1 MVQHADID
9 HTGLTGVGESGTAAH
24 IADAADA
31 HDASAISVLD
41 TAANFT
47 GDNVESVLA
56 ELQDNIDGVGGVGGI
71 VFKHAIS
78 TAAGADQTFTTS
90 FANLFSTQLQTVI
103 AASAGDV
110 LEMVLVYTH
119 NDTDGQSCMADFH
132 IGATTNARI
141 GDATVGSFIYFHPDA
156 NGTFYTHVAMG
167 YRVVV
172 ANDIS
177 GGNVTVTPMI
187 RSDVNGNPDVK
198 YNAPPTSFV
207 VKNLGA
213 EA

>member
-1 MVQHADID
+1 VVQHADLD
-9 HTGLTGVGESGTAAH
+9 HSGVTGAGISATIVNAKGDIIAATAADTVTRLAVGTNGQVLTAASGQATGLEWATPS
-24 IADAADA
+24 
-31 HDASAISVLD
+31 ASS
-41 TAANFT
+41 
-47 GDNVESVLA
+47 
-56 ELQDNIDGVGGVGGI
+56 GI
-71 VFKHAIS
+71 VFKHSIS

-90 FANLFSTQLQTVI
+90 FANLFSTQLATVI
-103 AASAGDV
+103 AADAGDV
-110 LEMVLVYTH
+110 LEFALTYTH

-156 NGTFYTHVAMG
+156 NGTFYTHVALG